1 MNEIK
6 FILGKKLGQSQIFS
20 QNGQTIP
27 ITIMEAGPC
36 LVTQVKSKEKDG
48 YNAAQIGFGESK
60 KIKKPQKGHLSK
72 VQSSK
77 SKVQNFGKY
86 LREFRLENTNEEPLK
101 LKIGD
106 KIKVDIF
113 KEGDKVSVSGIS
125 KGKGF
130 QGVVKRHGFSTGPAS
145 HGSDHHREPGSIGSM
160 FPQHV
165 VKGRKLPGRM
175 GGTKVTIK
183 NLEVVKVDG
192 NRNIICIKG
201 AVPGPKNEL
210 LLIKG

>member
-27 ITIMEAGPC
+27 ITIVEAGPC

-48 YNAAQIGFGESK
+48 YNAAQIGFGKSK
-60 KIKKPQKGHLSK
+60 KIKKPQKGHLKK
-72 VQSSK
+72 VK
-77 SKVQNFGKY
+77 NENIKWLK
-86 LREFRLENTNEEPLK
+86 EFRIPTK
-101 LKIGD
+101 VKDKSLKIGD
-106 KIKVDIF
+106 EIKIDIF

-192 NRNIICIKG
+192 VRNIICIKG

>member
-60 KIKKPQKGHLSK
+60 KIKKPQKGHLKK
-72 VQSSK
+72 VK
-77 SKVQNFGKY
+77 NENIKWLK
-86 LREFRLENTNEEPLK
+86 EFRIFAKVEEK
-101 LKIGD
+101 SLKIGD